1 MDWMVWTLPTALF
14 FSTIALILISMT
26 VWEVVQPSTFRR
38 GLLPLKTTR
47 GDRLF
52 IGLLT
57 SAWFHL
63 GWLGLTDQPVWYM
76 TIFCVF
82 WLVALMRWG

>member
-1 MDWMVWTLPTALF
+1 MEWMVWTLPTTLF
-14 FSTIALILISMT
+14 FAAIAAILAGMTI
-26 VWEVVQPSTFRR
+26 WEVVQPSTYRR
-38 GLLPLKTTR
+38 GLLPLRTTR

-63 GWLGLTDQPVWYM
+63 GWLGTTDQPVWYM
-76 TIFCVF
+76 TIACVG